1 MKITKSQLRK
11 IIKEELLNE
20 IGELGRPHPD
30 NPRAGAYY
38 KDALQDLGY
47 QLQRMVDS
55 GHVAVDDILQ
65 VVSGLEA

>member
-1 MKITKSQLRK
+1 MKITKAQIRK
-11 IIKEELLNE
+11 IIKEEVLNE
-20 IGELGRPHPD
+20 LGELGRPRPGS
-30 NPRAGAYY
+30 PRAAAYY

-55 GHVAVDDILQ
+55 GEVAVDDILQ

>member
-1 MKITKSQLRK
+1 MKITKAQIRK

-20 IGELGRPHPD
+20 LGELGRPQPGS
-30 NPRAGAYY
+30 PRAAAYY

-55 GHVAVDDILQ
+55 GEVVVDDILQ
-65 VVSGLEA
+65 VVNGIRA